1 MMKARVFSIL
11 AAVVAAVI
19 AAVGTGL
26 FCLLREQRNR
36 PNIVVIVIDT
46 LRADHLPFY
55 GYAHS
60 TAPFLSELAQQG
72 IVFDRAYST
81 SSWTAPATA
90 SLFTSLYPFQ
100 HGVITGMV
108 ATRRALELDP
118 TITLHAIPDEAVTIT
133 EIMQSAG
140 YRTFG
145 VADNL
150 NICAAEGFDQGFD
163 AFHSDN
169 DRGAAAVNAQVE
181 DWKEA
186 ILEPE
191 SPYYLYLHYMDP
203 HGPYTPQPPWSER
216 LGATGTPEIS
226 AYDSEIRHVDEHIRK
241 LFEMLGWGEDS
252 IVVVTADHGEEFG
265 DHGDFRHGHNLYN
278 ETLQVPLLVY
288 PASAF
293 GRESGRVSE
302 PVSLI
307 DLLPTLREAAGVRP
321 TGHEEGRSLLGA
333 LRGESRSLADRK
345 ELFAHLQR
353 TRLGSRNGEELVVR
367 AVIAGAQKY
376 LLTTPGA
383 REELY
388 DVVDDPQETNDL
400 FSGHPDRGAEL
411 RMRFEAFEQTSQRLP
426 EVSKQI
432 QLDESQLK
440 KLRSLGYGS

>member
-1 MMKARVFSIL
+1 MRARVSLIL
-11 AAVVAAVI
+11 AAAVVA
-19 AAVGTGL
+19 VGAGL
-26 FCLLREQRNR
+26 LFLSQEEQSR
-36 PNIVVIVIDT
+36 PNIVLIVIDT

-60 TAPFLSELAQQG
+60 TAPFLSELAQEG

-118 TITLHAIPDEAVTIT
+118 TITLNAISDEAVTIP
-133 EIMQSAG
+133 EIMQRAG

-181 DWKEA
+181 DWKEE

-191 SPYYLYLHYMDP
+191 SPYFLYLHYMDP
-203 HGPYTPQPPWSER
+203 HKPYTPQRPWSAR

-226 AYDSEIRHVDEHIRK
+226 AYDSEIRHVDEHIRM
-241 LFEMLGWGEDS
+241 LFEMLGWSEDS

-265 DHGDFRHGHNLYN
+265 DHGDFRHGNNLYN

-307 DLLPTLREAAGVRP
+307 DLLPTLREISGVRP
-321 TGHEEGRSLLGA
+321 AGHEEGRSLLGV

-345 ELFAHLQR
+345 ELFAYLQR
-353 TRLGSRNGEELVVR
+353 TRLDSRKGEELVVR
-367 AVIAGAQKY
+367 AVIAGSQKY
-376 LLTTPGA
+376 ILTIPGA

-388 DVVDDPQETNDL
+388 DVVDDPHETKDL
-400 FSGHPDRGAEL
+400 LLGHPDRGAEL
-411 RMRFEAFEQTSQRLP
+411 RMRFEAFEQASHRLP
-426 EVSKQI
+426 RVSKQI
-432 QLDESQLK
+432 QLDESQLE
-440 KLRSLGYGS
+440 KLRSLGYVN